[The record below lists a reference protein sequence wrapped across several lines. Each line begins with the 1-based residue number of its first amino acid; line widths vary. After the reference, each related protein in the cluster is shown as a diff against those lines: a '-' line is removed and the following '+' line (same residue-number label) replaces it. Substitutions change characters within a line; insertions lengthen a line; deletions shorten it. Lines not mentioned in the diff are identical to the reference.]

1 MGKIMFNGVDYSAPS
16 TAGVTGVK
24 GNAESSYRT
33 GNVNITPA
41 NIGALATTGDASN
54 TTTAFTQASTRSNL
68 TTKEKISV
76 SFGKIM
82 KWFADLKTVAFTG
95 SYNDLSNKPTIPSA
109 YTLPSATSTTLG
121 GVKTTDSSA
130 VTNSTGLALA
140 ATEKNASIN
149 GTLANQISTLN
160 SNLSVMGGITVR
172 TVTLS
177 VDAEAGKETE
187 YVLIDNIPDGTYI
200 ISTLTHVDNAP
211 IPDNKRLFMAINS
224 RGYVGASLIAGNSK
238 TWQWAQTMF
247 FKGTNSVIRILPEF
261 NFSAQ
266 FNMSIFLMRIK

>member
-41 NIGALATTGDASN
+41 NIGALATTDDASN
-54 TTTAFTQASTRSNL
+54 TTTTFTQASTRTNL
-68 TTKEKISV
+68 TTKEKLSISL
-76 SFGKIM
+76 GKIM

-140 ATEKNASIN
+140 ATEKNASID

-160 SNLSVMGGITVR
+160 NNLSQIGATIKTATIRVKDVKCTPTTINPNAPAVFTAVVPNVNGYTPMLISPQSTESVYCYPYAWALSGTTKATLMMFNTSGNAL
-172 TVTLS
+172 TLS
-177 VDAEAGKETE
+177 P
-187 YVLIDNIPDGTYI
+187 VL
-200 ISTLTHVDNAP
+200 
-211 IPDNKRLFMAINS
+211 
-224 RGYVGASLIAGNSK
+224 
-238 TWQWAQTMF
+238 
-247 FKGTNSVIRILPEF
+247 SVLYLR
-261 NFSAQ
+261 
-266 FNMSIFLMRIK
+266 SI

>member
-1 MGKIMFNGVDYSAPS
+1 MSINYEKVGWNPSIYFGPTNMNHMDDGIKAACDGVDELKDK
-16 TAGVTGVK
+16 AGATDISKIGDGTVTGAVAQ
-24 GNAESSYRT
+24 NAKD
-33 GNVNITPA
+33 IA
-41 NIGALATTGDASN
+41 
-54 TTTAFTQASTRSNL
+54 
-68 TTKEKISV
+68 
-76 SFGKIM
+76 
-82 KWFADLKTVAFTG
+82 
-95 SYNDLSNKPTIPSA
+95 
-109 YTLPSATSTTLG
+109 
-121 GVKTTDSSA
+121 A
-130 VTNSTGLALA
+130 V
-140 ATEKNASIN
+140 
-149 GTLANQISTLN
+149 N

>member
-54 TTTAFTQASTRSNL
+54 TTTAFTQASTRANL

-160 SNLSVMGGITVR
+160 SNLNSKLKWTASKV
-172 TVTLS
+172 TVTNTNVYTNFLTDENVANS
-177 VDAEAGKETE
+177 QEIRFMVAIGNSAIAYDFTFPT
-187 YVLIDNIPDGTYI
+187 YPDLVLTKYAALPNPQNNYCVARYNRWANDNKGGFGIDEIYHNGINITNGD
-200 ISTLTHVDNAP
+200 TLT
-211 IPDNKRLFMAINS
+211 IRLYY
-224 RGYVGASLIAGNSK
+224 R
-238 TWQWAQTMF
+238 
-247 FKGTNSVIRILPEF
+247 
-261 NFSAQ
+261 
-266 FNMSIFLMRIK
+266 

>member
-41 NIGALATTGDASN
+41 NIGALATTDDASN
-54 TTTAFTQASTRSNL
+54 TTTTFTQASTRTNL
-68 TTKEKISV
+68 TTKEKLSISL
-76 SFGKIM
+76 GKIM

-140 ATEKNASIN
+140 ATEKNASID

-160 SNLSVMGGITVR
+160 NNLSQVKSVIGANWLKKATVSTTTSSGAHALLTVSGNIYYIYSSGNNLSVVNMHNDSRPDISLTANKLTINIASTASVNMLVGIVPFNG
-172 TVTLS
+172 VF
-177 VDAEAGKETE
+177 
-187 YVLIDNIPDGTYI
+187 
-200 ISTLTHVDNAP
+200 TLT
-211 IPDNKRLFMAINS
+211 
-224 RGYVGASLIAGNSK
+224 
-238 TWQWAQTMF
+238 
-247 FKGTNSVIRILPEF
+247 
-261 NFSAQ
+261 
-266 FNMSIFLMRIK
+266 